1 MTFTGFGE
9 LAEWIAPAKSGEPS
23 KVIVVRMK
31 LSLMFDRKSC
41 QVKIRGQLSCN
52 ADALCEILDE
62 IEMPRS
68 GVDDSGLRLFQPGS
82 NMADCLLHGE
92 RSIQNASAGHD
103 P

>member
-1 MTFTGFGE
+1 
-9 LAEWIAPAKSGEPS
+9 
-23 KVIVVRMK
+23 MK
-31 LSLMFDRKSC
+31 LSLMFDGEC
-41 QVKIRGQLSCN
+41 GEMKISSQLCRN
-52 ADALCEILDE
+52 ADALRQILDE
-62 IEMPRS
+62 IKMPRS